1 MKEHVMRLKNG
12 EDIKKEIVNYSDRI
26 KMPSGFIVCCV
37 GSIDHINIKLLDL
50 KTIFNMKKRYQ
61 IISANGTISLDGI
74 NINMAFADEKGNV
87 IGGELLEGCI
97 VDKTAEVCILE
108 SDKYRFIRKLDEST
122 GCKELDYRL
131 RPY

>member
-12 EDIKKEIVNYSDRI
+12 EDIKKKIVSYSDRI
-26 KMPSGFIVCCV
+26 KIPAGIIICCV
-37 GSIDHINIKLLDL
+37 GSIDHINIKLLNL

-61 IISANGTISLDGI
+61 IIGANGTISLDGI

-97 VDKTAEVCILE
+97 VDKTAEICILE
-108 SDKYRFIRKLDEST
+108 SDKYRFTREYDQKT
-122 GCKELDYRL
+122 KCKELNYHL
-131 RPY
+131 RFY